1 MLTEKEAAALTRL
14 EQERERRINEKI
26 ESGAAV
32 RVLLPI
38 VAGARESVDADRAR
52 NRKLEELRR
61 NGETREVYFDEVV
74 IIRRPTPG
82 ARARQLYHA
91 QRERAARGQEM
102 MLRNKIHGFV
112 SILAPLH
119 LPALSYSKRS
129 RPRER
134 RNLSLTDGVEKVVDD
149 LTKPFRLS
157 ILGLLAS

>member
-14 EQERERRINEKI
+14 EQERERRINQKI

-74 IIRRPTPG
+74 IITGVPRPGASPTTIPRPT
-82 ARARQLYHA
+82 RA
-91 QRERAARGQEM
+91 
-102 MLRNKIHGFV
+102 
-112 SILAPLH
+112 
-119 LPALSYSKRS
+119 S
-129 RPRER
+129 RPRSREDAAQQNSR
-134 RNLSLTDGVEKVVDD
+134 ICFDAGAAASAGAQLQQA
-149 LTKPFRLS
+149 
-157 ILGLLAS
+157 LAAAGAP

>member
-74 IIRRPTPG
+74 IITGVPRPGRELDNYTTPN
-82 ARARQLYHA
+82 AS
-91 QRERAARGQEM
+91 E
-102 MLRNKIHGFV
+102 
-112 SILAPLH
+112 P
-119 LPALSYSKRS
+119 PAVKR
-129 RPRER
+129 
-134 RNLSLTDGVEKVVDD
+134 
-149 LTKPFRLS
+149 
-157 ILGLLAS
+157 